1 MMGDVKLSKV
11 LDSTLDIV
19 VLDRRLRGHWADFC
33 GISRGAYGTLAH
45 FVSANEPADWGTV
58 AAAVSVPLAMT
69 TDKIRVTAGGA
80 DVALIVCADAR
91 IAGDATVNYYV
102 DFDGVLDD
110 TPTAAPVVAGR
121 CELEFGTP
129 VAGEYRVRIERGAGF
144 EVGYVTIEAV

>member
-1 MMGDVKLSKV
+1 MNE
-11 LDSTLDIV
+11 DIV
-19 VLDRRLRGHWADFC
+19 AAAGVLTAD
-33 GISRGAYGTLAH
+33 
-45 FVSANEPADWGTV
+45 DWGHIKSLIQDEM